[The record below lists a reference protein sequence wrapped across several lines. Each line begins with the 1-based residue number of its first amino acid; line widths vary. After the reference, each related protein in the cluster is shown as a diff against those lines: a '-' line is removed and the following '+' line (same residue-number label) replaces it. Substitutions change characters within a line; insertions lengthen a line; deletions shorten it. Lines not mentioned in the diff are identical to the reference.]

1 MYHGDTLGVFVPVN
15 NLNSSDMSWKKHF
28 EVVGSGES
36 VEVTPVQINGECV
49 LLWFEG
55 GENKFYTLCG
65 KLLTLFSLIINFS
78 SHFIRFCYFVSFHS
92 TYLCLYLYLYWFFL
106 TYLVS
111 DIEGLPLVKYQDKDS
126 GSGDNGDDGT
136 GGSHDHHYATN
147 KQDFS
152 HRQSTTTLKEE
163 PVAQGYVSRQ

>member
-15 NLNSSDMSWKKHF
+15 NLNSSDMSWKKDF

-49 LLWFEG
+49 LSWFEG

-78 SHFIRFCYFVSFHS
+78 SNFIRFYYFVSFIFMFIFIFI
-92 TYLCLYLYLYWFFL
+92 LIFFL
-106 TYLVS
+106 IYLVS
-111 DIEGLPLVKYQDKDS
+111 DIEGLPLVKYQDRDS